1 MSESTPP
8 LSNTETSH
16 ESQGRLAR
24 TVKWLGYEAIR
35 LGRYLPKPHQI
46 QPPKKETD
54 QKKRDQTVSAETI
67 PTESKTRIAPI
78 AISRNYTLGLPN
90 SRTVVKVAELVEYPM
105 TEEARKAEER
115 HREVLPVAMAARR
128 ERRERLRREA
138 KARAQAAKQINRDRK
153 DSNDA

>member
-35 LGRYLPKPHQI
+35 LGRYLSKPHQI

-54 QKKRDQTVSAETI
+54 QKKRDQTVSAATSVLSDKI
-67 PTESKTRIAPI
+67 PA
-78 AISRNYTLGLPN
+78 AISRNYTIGLPR
-90 SRTVVKVAELVEYPM
+90 SRTVVGVAELIEYP
-105 TEEARKAEER
+105 ESAEARAMEER
-115 HREVLPVAMAARR
+115 HREALVIALAARR

-138 KARAQAAKQINRDRK
+138 KVSKFEAK
-153 DSNDA
+153 S